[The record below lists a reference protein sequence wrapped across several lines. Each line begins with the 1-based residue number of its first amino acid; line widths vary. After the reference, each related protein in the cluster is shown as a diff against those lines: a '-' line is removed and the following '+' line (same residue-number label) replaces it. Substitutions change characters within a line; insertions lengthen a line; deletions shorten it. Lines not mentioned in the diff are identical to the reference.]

1 MSHIKV
7 EGSQT
12 LYRDEDNSA
21 IINKDTS
28 GLSRAKR
35 VKDRIKIQDSEIN
48 TLKDEVNDIKELLLQ
63 MNERLKWQEQ

>member
-48 TLKDEVNDIKELLLQ
+48 TLKEEVNDMKNILLQ
-63 MNERLKWQEQ
+63 INERLKWQEQ